1 MSAGL
6 ASVSDLQDAARKAAC
21 EWLALIDVEKFAES
35 WEQAASLFR
44 SRVPRDQWV
53 DTIRSARAPFG
64 TVRHRSLS
72 GAVYETKLPG
82 APDGKYVVIR
92 YRTSFEDKE
101 DAVETVTPMLDEDG
115 VWRVSGYFIH

>member
-1 MSAGL
+1 MAKWFR
-6 ASVSDLQDAARKAAC
+6 ANCTIIAA
-21 EWLALIDVEKFAES
+21 LTTLVAES

-44 SRVPRDQWV
+44 SRVPRDRWV

-64 TVRHRSLS
+64 TVRHRSFS
-72 GAVYETKLPG
+72 GAVYETRLPS